1 MENHLDY
8 LDVTDAFILTYGHR
22 LTIKQ
27 LADYLGVNGFQVTAA
42 ANGQAMHQAL
52 GRDRVDAL
60 VLDLMLPGED
70 GLALTRALRTDPA
83 WRELPILMLSARG
96 EEIDRIFGLT
106 VGVDDYLT

>member
-1 MENHLDY
+1 MTAHDSSR
-8 LDVTDAFILTYGHR
+8 ILVVDDDPDLR
-22 LTIKQ
+22 DL

-70 GLALTRALRTDPA
+70 GLALTRACAQIRPGA
-83 WRELPILMLSARG
+83 SCRS
-96 EEIDRIFGLT
+96 
-106 VGVDDYLT
+106 